1 MGHVTHLGIF
11 PAEWYIFSFTCTLN
25 YVSENPA
32 DSAASASDSTT
43 SSRSS
48 IGAYSL
54 DSVIGS
60 GGMGV
65 VWAATHRKKGHSV
78 ALKLLRSSG
87 SASARAALLARL
99 REVLALTHEH
109 VARMLEVGTEDG
121 RDYVVMERIDGES
134 VAGWLARQPEPRQI
148 RDAMLAA
155 GKALA
160 AAHEAGLV
168 HRNFTLHSVL
178 RGKDGR
184 IAVTDFGA
192 ATGQLDPQT
201 AHDTAAVALAT
212 GRDVHAAGHPLPR
225 QQHPLLDA
233 ALTQDGA
240 FVGTPGYLAP
250 EQLAGAPASERTD
263 QFAFCVATWE
273 AWTGS
278 RPFSGASLAELE
290 RAGRAG
296 PPARPSS
303 LPPRLHAALARGLRA
318 EPAERWPSM
327 AELVREL
334 EPATSPPA
342 QRLTLAL
349 AGVLA
354 LACLLTLIALARC

>member
-1 MGHVTHLGIF
+1 
-11 PAEWYIFSFTCTLN
+11 
-25 YVSENPA
+25 
-32 DSAASASDSTT
+32 
-43 SSRSS
+43 
-48 IGAYSL
+48 
-54 DSVIGS
+54 
-60 GGMGV
+60 MGV
-65 VWAATHRKKGHSV
+65 VWAGTHRKNGHAV
-78 ALKLLRSSG
+78 AIKLLRSSG
-87 SASARAALLARL
+87 TAPARAALLARL
-99 REVLALTHEH
+99 REVCALTHQH

-134 VAGWLARQPEPRQI
+134 VAGWLAHQPDHRQI
-148 RDAMLAA
+148 AQTMIAA
-155 GKALA
+155 GQALA
-160 AAHEAGLV
+160 AAHQAGLL

-184 IAVTDFGA
+184 VAVTDFGS

-201 AHDTAAVALAT
+201 AHGTAAVALAT
-212 GRDVHAAGHPLPR
+212 GRNAHVAGQPLPR

-233 ALTQDGA
+233 ALTQDGS

-250 EQLAGAPASERTD
+250 EQLAGAKASEHTD

-278 RPFSGASLAELE
+278 RPFAGDSLAELE
-290 RAGRAG
+290 RAERAG
-296 PPARPSS
+296 PPPRPAS
-303 LPPRLHAALARGLRA
+303 LPPRLHAALARGLAA
-318 EPAERWPSM
+318 EPTKRWPSL

-334 EPATSPPA
+334 EAATREPA

-354 LACLLTLIALARC
+354 LSCLLTLIALARC

>member
-1 MGHVTHLGIF
+1 MGHVTPLGIF
-11 PAEWYIFSFTCTLN
+11 PAEWYIFPFTCTLN
-25 YVSENPA
+25 YVSEPQA
-32 DSAASASDSTT
+32 DSVASSSEST
-43 SSRSS
+43 SSRAS
-48 IGAYSL
+48 IGGYSL
-54 DSVIGS
+54 DRVIGS

-65 VWAATHRKKGHSV
+65 VWAATHRKKGHAV
-78 ALKLLRSSG
+78 ALKLLRSG
-87 SASARAALLARL
+87 GNVAARTALLARL
-99 REVLALTHEH
+99 REMQALTHEH

-134 VAGWLARQPEPRQI
+134 VAGWLAHQPDHRQI
-148 RDAMLAA
+148 SQTMIAA

-160 AAHEAGLV
+160 AAHTAGLL

-184 IAVTDFGA
+184 IAVTDFGS
-192 ATGQLDPQT
+192 ATGHLDPQT
-201 AHDTAAVALAT
+201 AHDAAAVALAT
-212 GRDVHAAGHPLPR
+212 GRDVHTAGQPLPR

-233 ALTQDGA
+233 ALTQGGA

-250 EQLAGAPASERTD
+250 EQLAGAPASEHSD

-290 RAGRAG
+290 SAERAG
-296 PPARPSS
+296 PPAQPAG
-303 LPPRLHAALARGLRA
+303 LPARLYAALARGLRA
-318 EPAERWPSM
+318 EPGKRWPSM
-327 AELVREL
+327 AALVREL
-334 EPATSPPA
+334 EQATTAPT

-349 AGVLA
+349 AAVLA
-354 LACLLTLIALARC
+354 LSCLLTLIALTRC